1 MTTRVATELPP
12 ESGRQ
17 HQVLGALMETPDTA
31 SQEPLYCFTP
41 QCRLRGGSMRL
52 VVQDAP
58 ALKSVIDCIVSLVE
72 EGQFEVKA
80 DGLHLMAMDPSQI
93 SMVSFTMPK
102 SAFVEYNVA
111 EERKIGIDITQLS
124 NVLSRGKKGEK
135 VELAVEEGRLVVRFL
150 GDKHKR
156 TFKVP
161 LIESGE
167 RSQREPKIEF
177 KSYVMVKAD
186 AIRETLKDAK
196 LISSHVRLQLTPQ
209 QFLVDVRG
217 ESGEVKAEFDNGS
230 AEVPQLHTAE
240 PVRATF
246 PLQYMEDMVKAASGG
261 SLVKISLETDR
272 PLKLEYEIEGAKVV
286 YYLAPRIETE

>member
-1 MTTRVATELPP
+1 
-12 ESGRQ
+12 
-17 HQVLGALMETPDTA
+17 
-31 SQEPLYCFTP
+31 
-41 QCRLRGGSMRL
+41 MRL

-102 SAFVEYNVA
+102 SAFVEYDVA
-111 EERKIGIDITQLS
+111 EERKIGIDIGQLS

-135 VELAVEEGRLVVRFL
+135 VELAVEEGRLVIRFS
-150 GDKHKR
+150 GEKHKR

-177 KSYVMVKAD
+177 KSHAMVRAD
-186 AIRETLKDAK
+186 AIKEILKDAK

-217 ESGEVKAEFDNGS
+217 ENGEVNAEFDNGS
-230 AEVPQLHTAE
+230 PEVPQLETAA

-246 PLQYMEDMVKAASGG
+246 PLQYLEDMVKATSGNA
-261 SLVKISLETDR
+261 LIRINLETDR
-272 PLKLEYEIEGAKVV
+272 PLKLEYEIEGAKIV